1 MSCHVLLINF
11 FVKLSKVIKHELQG
25 PTLVFHNPMNSLRYR
40 YSLLILVIALFS
52 NKLTAMQTFLKSW
65 STLGLNTDI
74 GKFSYQLEPQLRL
87 VNDPR
92 VLEQFLSRFSGGYNA
107 SSQWAFWLGTGW
119 FTTAQDE
126 DTKSQ
131 EFRLYQDIIYNETLN
146 SNKIFLRSR
155 IEQRRTKGSDQW
167 GYRFRER
174 ILINH
179 PLTANISLVG
189 SNELYINF
197 NRPAWLSTKTIDQ
210 NRLSLGLYQKVSKW
224 LNIGAGY
231 LNQVIFS
238 TPIQMGHVI
247 TFNVQIHLP
256 GG

>member
-1 MSCHVLLINF
+1 MNYKVLY
-11 FVKLSKVIKHELQG
+11 
-25 PTLVFHNPMNSLRYR
+25 TPMNLSRFFYL
-40 YSLLILVIALFS
+40 LLILGPALYS
-52 NKLTAMQTFLKSW
+52 PTSPAMQTTQKFW
-65 STLGLNTDI
+65 SILGLNTNI
-74 GKFSYQLEPQLRL
+74 GKFSYQIEPQVRL

-119 FTTAQDE
+119 LSTAQDE
-126 DTKSQ
+126 DTKNQ
-131 EFRLYQDIIYNETLN
+131 EFRLWQDVIYNETLN
-146 SNKIFLRSR
+146 SNKIFFRSR
-155 IEQRRTKGSDQW
+155 IEQRRSKGSDQW

-174 ILINH
+174 ILISH
-179 PLTANISLVG
+179 PLTTSISLVG
-189 SNELYINF
+189 SNEFFINF
-197 NRPAWLSTKTIDQ
+197 NRPDWLSTKTIDQ
-210 NRLSLGLYQKVSKW
+210 NRLSIGLDQQASKW
-224 LNIGAGY
+224 LNVGAGY